1 MDKLGSPS
9 SHLTCDAIIE
19 VYKYGHSKK
28 SGSRNTL
35 IALHENHKD
44 LQVLKSELRK
54 KYGLLIDAR
63 RWLIGDFN
71 LELGICDNRGG
82 MSGKVYIASS
92 QQEWENLRTKV
103 YSGMGQY
110 ILLGK

>member
-1 MDKLGSPS
+1 M
-9 SHLTCDAIIE
+9 TCDAIIE

-28 SGSRNTL
+28 SGSRNSL

-54 KYGLLIDAR
+54 KYGLPIDAR

-71 LELGICDNRGG
+71 QELGICDNRGG
-82 MSGKVYIASS
+82 MYGKVYIASS

>member
-1 MDKLGSPS
+1 MDF
-9 SHLTCDAIIE
+9 
-19 VYKYGHSKK
+19 
-28 SGSRNTL
+28 
-35 IALHENHKD
+35 
-44 LQVLKSELRK
+44 
-54 KYGLLIDAR
+54 LIDAR